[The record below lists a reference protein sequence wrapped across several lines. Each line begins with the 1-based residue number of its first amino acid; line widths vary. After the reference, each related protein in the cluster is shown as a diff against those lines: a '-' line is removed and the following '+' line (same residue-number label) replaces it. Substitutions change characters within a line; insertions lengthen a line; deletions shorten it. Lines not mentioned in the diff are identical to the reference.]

1 MININMNE
9 ENKVAVEL
17 AGTMAQ
23 LMSDLTHII
32 RGIMHGIADSYDS
45 EDKKTGAT
53 EMFKKLFLEGV
64 VSGIFLESN
73 AEQMKAMIKDANR
86 IHNIHE
92 QLGNIHE
99 KLDKINVGVM
109 SLDDLVSV
117 LKRVVDDDDD
127 KPEEKPEETPII
139 DMEERLAKAINE
151 SKPDQPEEPEK
162 PEEEENHEAE

>member
-17 AGTMAQ
+17 AGTIST

-32 RGIMHGIADSYDS
+32 HGIMHGIADHYKD
-45 EDKKTGAT
+45 EDQKTGAT

-64 VSGIFLESN
+64 VSGIFLETD
-73 AEQMKAMIKDANR
+73 ADVMKAMIKDANR

-92 QLGNIHE
+92 QL
-99 KLDKINVGVM
+99 DKIKVGVM
-109 SLDDLVSV
+109 SLDDLVTV
-117 LKRVVDDDDD
+117 LKRVVDDDDG

-139 DMEERLAKAINE
+139 DIEERLAKAINDFRHD
-151 SKPDQPEEPEK
+151 DQPENS
-162 PEEEENHEAE
+162 EEGENHEAE

>member
-17 AGTMAQ
+17 AGTIAQ

-32 RGIMHGIADSYDS
+32 HGIMHGIADHY
-45 EDKKTGAT
+45 EDEDHKTGAT

-64 VSGIFLESN
+64 VSGIFLETD
-73 AEQMKAMIKDANR
+73 ADQMKAMIKDANR

-92 QLGNIHE
+92 QL
-99 KLDKINVGVM
+99 DKIQVGVM
-109 SLDDLVSV
+109 SLDDLMTV

-127 KPEEKPEETPII
+127 DGEPKEKPEETPII
-139 DMEERLAKAINE
+139 DMEERLAKAINDFHHD
-151 SKPDQPEEPEK
+151 DQPEN
-162 PEEEENHEAE
+162 PEEGENHEAE